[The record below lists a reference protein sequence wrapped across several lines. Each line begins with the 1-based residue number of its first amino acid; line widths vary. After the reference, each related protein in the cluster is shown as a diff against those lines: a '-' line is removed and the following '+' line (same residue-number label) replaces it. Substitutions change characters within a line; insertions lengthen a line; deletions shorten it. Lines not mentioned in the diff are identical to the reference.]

1 MESDLSDLRRQ
12 VEELNG
18 SSLAE
23 NHERVLLYSDLELLR
38 LRVEEA
44 AAASPNNASQDDDST
59 TATTTSSTTEG
70 VTTIATTAEA
80 LSNEQ
85 KEKLIA
91 EIEELGKSLN
101 LRYVKRKNWYDLLDK
116 VVCGTACWV
125 WLITACVIFAAPAM
139 VLKKIESVLIKK
151 GIMSPKH
158 QVTLLIR
165 KLIGHGCLVLG
176 GMSLVA
182 HDSTEEG
189 FKSECPLVCFSHGS
203 AMDTFILGAVIP
215 VHSFTLAKKEMF
227 LIPFL
232 ALTMFAFGGIP
243 IDRGNRTAAMQSL
256 QKAIKSAKSGG
267 CVMIAP
273 EGTRSK
279 SGQLKEFKKG
289 PFYVWDDLQTPIVPL
304 LIVGAYDLCPPGHF
318 MSLPGRIFYK
328 FLPPLEGTRASGM
341 NRESVSRELRRRML
355 EGLKTF
361 PNDAAQALSWTERAR
376 TVAAQ
381 ATLVY
386 VLIWLYRGPAQW
398 FMRLLNISFAQLLGA
413 IALCQIIVT
422 LVLYVTQVVL
432 NKSKDG
438 KSSSPKD
445 KEA

>member
-1 MESDLSDLRRQ
+1 MESELSELRRQ
-12 VEELNG
+12 VEELNS
-18 SSLAE
+18 SSLTE
-23 NHERVLLYSDLELLR
+23 NHDRIQVYSDLELLR
-38 LRVEEA
+38 LRVE
-44 AAASPNNASQDDDST
+44 QD
-59 TATTTSSTTEG
+59 ALTTTSTS
-70 VTTIATTAEA
+70 AEA
-80 LSNEQ
+80 PSEGPESKGAKVLSAEQ

-91 EIEELGKSLN
+91 EIEELGNSLR
-101 LRYVKRKNWYDLLDK
+101 LRYVKRKNWYDLIDK

-125 WLITACVIFAAPAM
+125 WLITACIIFAAPAM
-139 VLKKIESVLIKK
+139 AIKKIEAVLIKK
-151 GIMSPKH
+151 GILSPKH

-176 GMSLVA
+176 GMALTPFESC
-182 HDSTEEG
+182 EQG
-189 FKSECPLVCFSHGS
+189 FESECPLVCFSHGS

-232 ALTMFAFGGIP
+232 SLTMFAFGGIP
-243 IDRGNRTAAMQSL
+243 IDRGNRSAAMQSL

-318 MSLPGRIFYK
+318 MSLPGKIFYR

-341 NRESVSRELRRRML
+341 TRESVSRELRRRML

-361 PNDAAQALSWTERAR
+361 PRDAAQSLSWYERSC

-381 ATLVY
+381 ISLVLLL
-386 VLIWLYRGPAQW
+386 VWLYKGPAQW
-398 FMRLLNISFAQLLGA
+398 FMRILNITFAQLLGA
-413 IALCQIIVT
+413 IVVCQVIVT
-422 LVLYVTQVVL
+422 LCLYITQVVM
-432 NKSKDG
+432 NKARGEKSGAKEKD
-438 KSSSPKD
+438 
-445 KEA
+445 A